1 MEFEALRNKMVD
13 TQIIAR
19 GIRDPQVIEAMR
31 QVPRHEFIPDQYQRQ
46 AYDDMPIPI
55 GEGQTISQPYMVA
68 LMTEAL
74 NLEKIHSVLEIG
86 TGSGYQAA
94 ILAEMAKEVY
104 TIERIPGLAAR
115 AEKTLEKLG
124 YKNIHIKVAD
134 GTTGW
139 PGKEFDAIAVTA
151 ASPQVIDTLV
161 AQLKDGGRLIA
172 PIGGKFGQTLTLYT
186 KKGQEVKTDEMCKV
200 VFVPLVGKF
209 GWKN

>member
-31 QVPRHEFIPDQYQRQ
+31 QVPRHEFIPGQYQRQ
-46 AYDDMPIPI
+46 AYDDMPIMI

-151 ASPQVIDTLV
+151 ASPQVIDALV

-172 PIGGKFGQTLTLYT
+172 PIGGKFGQTLTCYT
-186 KKGQEVKTDEMCKV
+186 KKEQKLETDEMCKV
-200 VFVPLVGKF
+200 VFVPLMGKF